1 MKKIL
6 YPTMVV
12 LVLACTAGLYY
23 LLFDKHSTIF
33 YINVA
38 VACVAELLLLAN
50 IPIWSGKK
58 LLNVTNVS
66 VSKFV
71 NLYAIGLFLWTT
83 FYTLAIHPTGDYNY
97 KILIIGLLLIT
108 LPFVIF
114 AGTTAISAN
123 KAEELAEEQV
133 VKAEQKRNVIQIVQA
148 LHLDIETSLECNNS
162 EWKDECLR
170 LLRLAMDKLA
180 STPIEKFSKN
190 PDIAHRIEDT
200 MTEIATMCDS
210 LTATDDVEATQAN
223 ITNRV
228 NRLIKYIT
236 TVKSL

>member
-114 AGTTAISAN
+114 AGTTVSCP
-123 KAEELAEEQV
+123 
-133 VKAEQKRNVIQIVQA
+133 
-148 LHLDIETSLECNNS
+148 S
-162 EWKDECLR
+162 
-170 LLRLAMDKLA
+170 
-180 STPIEKFSKN
+180 
-190 PDIAHRIEDT
+190 
-200 MTEIATMCDS
+200 
-210 LTATDDVEATQAN
+210 
-223 ITNRV
+223 
-228 NRLIKYIT
+228 
-236 TVKSL
+236 